1 MIITLTTLW
10 ISWNAYASYSGVVKT
25 LPLILAI
32 TVAMFG
38 RGHAISLESKEI
50 LEDQFGMTLIS
61 PPDRW
66 MATLPGPKN
75 RPWVRVAIFTFAG
88 AVLAVA
94 IVMTGSTLYGDVF
107 YDFNPFN
114 V

>member
-1 MIITLTTLW
+1 MIITLTTSW

-32 TVAMFG
+32 IVAMFG

-61 PPDRW
+61 RPDRW
-66 MATLPGPKN
+66 MAMLLGPKN
-75 RPWVRVAIFTFAG
+75 RPWVRVAIFTFAENNSPSG
-88 AVLAVA
+88 RCWRLQL
-94 IVMTGSTLYGDVF
+94 S
-107 YDFNPFN
+107 
-114 V
+114 